1 MVSSR
6 FFAKGALPTNSAAE
20 VGGIKVIGLPHL
32 SVRVIIDGDVFVGDV
47 FISFI
52 VTNSPRAVC
61 SLLTIVSQSYH
72 VLRKSQIRHHPW
84 GGPKGNRTGLAI
96 RPPTL
101 SLPSWVRRVC
111 SSLGLS
117 STFLRLRPTSKSAPW
132 RGMCV
137 CLSCYWHYVMISG
150 KDSFWCHCSRA
161 PYFCFIG
168 TKQFAIGNKNL
179 SNGVFALAV

>member
-47 FISFI
+47 FISVI

-72 VLRKSQIRHHPW
+72 VLRKSQIRHHP
-84 GGPKGNRTGLAI
+84 
-96 RPPTL
+96 
-101 SLPSWVRRVC
+101 
-111 SSLGLS
+111 
-117 STFLRLRPTSKSAPW
+117 
-132 RGMCV
+132 
-137 CLSCYWHYVMISG
+137 
-150 KDSFWCHCSRA
+150 
-161 PYFCFIG
+161 
-168 TKQFAIGNKNL
+168 
-179 SNGVFALAV
+179 